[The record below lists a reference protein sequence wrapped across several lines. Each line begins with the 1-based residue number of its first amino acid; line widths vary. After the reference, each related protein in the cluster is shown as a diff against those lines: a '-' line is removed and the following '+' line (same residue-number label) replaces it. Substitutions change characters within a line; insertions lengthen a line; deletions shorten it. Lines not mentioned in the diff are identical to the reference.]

1 MHVYRVKADMCVCVL
16 YAFMYAGYKLVSVPY
31 WEWDK
36 LKGADDKSHY
46 LLSRL
51 LSDTL
56 QDE

>member
-1 MHVYRVKADMCVCVL
+1 MHVYVC
-16 YAFMYAGYKLVSVPY
+16 MYTGYKLVTVPY

-36 LKGADDKSHY
+36 LKGADDKSSY

-56 QDE
+56 

>member
-1 MHVYRVKADMCVCVL
+1 
-16 YAFMYAGYKLVSVPY
+16 MYTGYKLTTCVYVLHACIYAGFKLVTVPY

>member
-1 MHVYRVKADMCVCVL
+1 MCVCVL
-16 YAFMYAGYKLVSVPY
+16 YACMYAGYKLVSVPY